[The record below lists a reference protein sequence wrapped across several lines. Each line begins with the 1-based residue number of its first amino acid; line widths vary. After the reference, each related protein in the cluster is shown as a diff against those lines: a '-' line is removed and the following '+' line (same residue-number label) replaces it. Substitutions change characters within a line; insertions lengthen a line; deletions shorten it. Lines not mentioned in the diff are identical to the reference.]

1 MGWGSPE
8 AVHGL
13 VFSEASDVWS
23 VGVTCWEVFA
33 NGKMPWPGE
42 NNNSTMLKIRK
53 GKRMKQPKS
62 CPSDVWSV
70 LLFTWQKEPN
80 DRPSFTQLGEMFQKC
95 FKKYCLDTS
104 IRDIGILA
112 TKSKKGAKGAYA
124 LASSANDMYA
134 STNDITAPG
143 GGEDDDSPYA
153 WGFNE
158 TEEDTSMYGTP

>member
-112 TKSKKGAKGAYA
+112 TKSKKGAKGAKEKRVSVRSTEKEAFNDGGLTAEDAYA

-134 STNDITAPG
+134 STNDIT
-143 GGEDDDSPYA
+143 
-153 WGFNE
+153 
-158 TEEDTSMYGTP
+158 